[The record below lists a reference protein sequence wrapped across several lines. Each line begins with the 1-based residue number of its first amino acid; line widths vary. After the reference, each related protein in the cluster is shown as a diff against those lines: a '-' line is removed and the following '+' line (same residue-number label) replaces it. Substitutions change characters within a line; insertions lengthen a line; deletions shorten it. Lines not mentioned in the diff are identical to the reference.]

1 MKNRRIPRLVLI
13 IMVIALFALL
23 LAWQAPAAATGPGRV
38 AFINVGEGDAALLQD
53 GNGFD
58 VLIDGGEPA
67 AGPTV
72 VAYLRQQGVNDI
84 DVMVN
89 TNPDAD
95 HVGGLIDVL
104 QQADIPVKAVLFN
117 GYSGT
122 TTTWYDFATAVAKD
136 GLTLTPAQYPMTYTW
151 GDMTVQVLNPE
162 SGLSDPESDNASVVL
177 RVEHNRGG
185 VFLFTGDIDSTQ
197 EARLLDHGPVPT
209 VTVLKVARH
218 GSSFSSGADFLAA
231 VWPDNAV
238 ISVGPNPYGYPG
250 ADILARLVARADY
263 IWRTDKDG
271 TIVVECVSYPCAVT
285 GTSQHVYLPLVAK
298 SIDR

>member
-136 GLTLTPAQYPMTYTW
+136 GLY
-151 GDMTVQVLNPE
+151 
-162 SGLSDPESDNASVVL
+162 
-177 RVEHNRGG
+177 
-185 VFLFTGDIDSTQ
+185 
-197 EARLLDHGPVPT
+197 
-209 VTVLKVARH
+209 
-218 GSSFSSGADFLAA
+218 
-231 VWPDNAV
+231 
-238 ISVGPNPYGYPG
+238 
-250 ADILARLVARADY
+250 
-263 IWRTDKDG
+263 
-271 TIVVECVSYPCAVT
+271 VS
-285 GTSQHVYLPLVAK
+285 L
-298 SIDR
+298 